1 MEDNI
6 IFRMYKIF
14 WAIFIFSM
22 LNLKLEFERY
32 EYFKKYLNL
41 QKKLKE
47 NILAVL
53 YCVDTLLSDTWRG
66 SSILRQLKFAKK
78 RVQKWG

>member
-41 QKKLKE
+41 QKK
-47 NILAVL
+47 N
-53 YCVDTLLSDTWRG
+53 
-66 SSILRQLKFAKK
+66 
-78 RVQKWG
+78 

>member
-1 MEDNI
+1 
-6 IFRMYKIF
+6 MYKIF
-14 WAIFIFSM
+14 RAIFIFSM

-53 YCVDTLLSDTWRG
+53 YCVDTLLRDTWQG

-78 RVQKWG
+78 VCKKWG

>member
-32 EYFKKYLNL
+32 EYFKK
-41 QKKLKE
+41 
-47 NILAVL
+47 ILE
-53 YCVDTLLSDTWRG
+53 S
-66 SSILRQLKFAKK
+66 AKK
-78 RVQKWG
+78 VKREYFGRIVLCRHTVKLHLAR

>member
-14 WAIFIFSM
+14 WTIFIFSM
-22 LNLKLEFERY
+22 LNLKLGFERY
-32 EYFKKYLNL
+32 EYLKKYLNL

-53 YCVDTLLSDTWRG
+53 YCVDTLLRDTWQG

>member
-6 IFRMYKIF
+6 IFRIYKIF

-41 QKKLKE
+41 QKKLE
-47 NILAVL
+47 
-53 YCVDTLLSDTWRG
+53 
-66 SSILRQLKFAKK
+66 
-78 RVQKWG
+78 